1 MVVSRVVSRSRPLST
16 GVAGALQLRVS
27 DPDSLALAALSQ
39 LALSNGGWAA
49 GNSLAIGH
57 LLLALGDVVKDLG
70 ADGLIGML
78 LGLSGGTSL
87 CWTSL
92 ACEPHLGMR
101 NVGDGLTVEVASVG
115 LAWSRIAGIPGLM
128 TCVNMQS
135 TQGGFQVVVASERYK
150 DLGTTYLIGSFG
162 SLTLGQSSRTTSN
175 GDLFVGDV
183 HLALGDV
190 GHDAAVKC
198 LVGMLL
204 GLSRRAS
211 LHGAR
216 LASKLVLLLGDA
228 GDGLGVKSVGSHF
241 GWCGCVELSVRCD

>member
-1 MVVSRVVSRSRPLST
+1 MSRSRPLST
-16 GVAGALQLRVS
+16 GGAGPLRLRVG

-49 GNSLAIGH
+49 GNSLATGH

-78 LGLSGGTSL
+78 LGLSGGTSS

-101 NVGDGLTVEVASVG
+101 NVGDGLTVEVASVD
-115 LAWSRIAGIPGLM
+115 LALSRIAGIAGLM
-128 TCVNMQS
+128 TSVNIQCNPHRVA
-135 TQGGFQVVVASERYK
+135 FQVVVAAERYK

-162 SLTLGQSSRTTSN
+162 SLSLGQGSRTTSN
-175 GDLFVGDV
+175 GNLFVGDV

-190 GHDAAVKC
+190 GHDAVVKC

-211 LHGAR
+211 LHRAR
-216 LASKLVLLLGDA
+216 LASELVLLLGDA